1 MRVNLNVPFDQK
13 DEARRAGARW
23 DMARKTWYVEN
34 VERLEPFM
42 AWIDPRLLKP
52 CSSPSKKG
60 ARR

>member
-1 MRVNLNVPFDQK
+1 MRVNLTVPFEQK

-42 AWIDPRLLKP
+42 KWMDKRLLQP
-52 CSSPSKKG
+52 CAPPIKKG
-60 ARR
+60 G